1 MKKLNK
7 QEKQEFFNSVEALL
21 FVSGE
26 PVSIPVISEVLEIS
40 VKELEKLMKEM
51 MDSYNYSRRGIKLI
65 RLENS
70 YQLVTRSEYFD
81 YVVKM
86 VTSGQRKVLS
96 AAVLEV
102 LSVIAYNQPI
112 TKAAIEH
119 VRGVDSSYSISKLL
133 ERNLIEQRGRLELPG
148 RPLLYGTTD
157 EFLRCFGLESIE
169 DLPELDAESNSVVEL
184 LSDDNLTFEELSE
197 EAGENYGGDEQ

>member
-1 MKKLNK
+1 MNK
-7 QEKQEFFNSVEALL
+7 QEKREIFNAIEALL

-26 PVSIPVISEVLEIS
+26 PVSATMLSSVLETEEDEIR
-40 VKELEKLMKEM
+40 KLMTEM
-51 MDSYNYSRRGIKLI
+51 ADEYNYTRRGIKLI

-86 VTSGQRKVLS
+86 VTSGHKKSLS
-96 AAVLEV
+96 PSVLEV

-133 ERNLIEQRGRLELPG
+133 ERNLIEQRGRLDMPG

-157 EFLRCFGLESIE
+157 EFLRCFGLESL
-169 DLPELDAESNSVVEL
+169 DQLPELGEDEASAISLV
-184 LSDDNLTFEELSE
+184 SDDNVTVEELEEQSE
-197 EAGENYGGDEQ
+197 L

>member
-1 MKKLNK
+1 MNK
-7 QEKQEFFNSVEALL
+7 AQKSEFFNTAEALL

-26 PVSIPVISEVLEIS
+26 PVSIPRFSEILEMPEAT
-40 VKELEKLMKEM
+40 VEKLMTEM
-51 MDSYNYSRRGIKLI
+51 INEYNYQRRGMKLI

-96 AAVLEV
+96 PSVLEV
-102 LSVIAYNQPI
+102 LSIVAYNQPV

-157 EFLRCFGLESIE
+157 EFLRCFGLESLK
-169 DLPELDAESNSVVEL
+169 DLPALDENASSVINMLE
-184 LSDDNLTFEELSE
+184 DDNITFEEMESE
-197 EAGENYGGDEQ
+197 GD

>member
-1 MKKLNK
+1 MGLNNMTK
-7 QEKQEFFNSVEALL
+7 AQKSEFFNTAEALL

-26 PVSIPVISEVLEIS
+26 PVSIPRFSEILEMPEQT
-40 VKELEKLMKEM
+40 VEKLMTEM
-51 MDSYNYSRRGIKLI
+51 INEYNYQRRGMKLI

-96 AAVLEV
+96 SSVLEV
-102 LSVIAYNQPI
+102 LSIIAYNQPV

-157 EFLRCFGLESIE
+157 EFLRCFGLESLKE
-169 DLPELDAESNSVVEL
+169 LPALDENATSVINMLE
-184 LSDDNLTFEELSE
+184 DDNITFEEMESE
-197 EAGENYGGDEQ
+197 GD

>member
-1 MKKLNK
+1 MTKAEKK
-7 QEKQEFFNSVEALL
+7 EFFNTAEALM

-26 PVSIPVISEVLEIS
+26 PVSIPRFAEVMEMSEKEI
-40 VKELEKLMKEM
+40 EKLMTEM
-51 MDSYNYSRRGIKLI
+51 INEYNYQRRGMKLI

-96 AAVLEV
+96 PAVLEV
-102 LSVIAYNQPI
+102 LSVIAYNQPV

-133 ERNLIEQRGRLELPG
+133 ERNFIEQRGRLDLPG

-157 EFLRCFGLESIE
+157 EFLRCFGLESIN
-169 DLPELDAESNSVVEL
+169 DLPKLDENGESVVNML
-184 LSDDNLTFEELSE
+184 KDDNITFEEIGSE
-197 EAGENYGGDEQ
+197 ED

>member
-1 MKKLNK
+1 ML
-7 QEKQEFFNSVEALL
+7 S
-21 FVSGE
+21 S
-26 PVSIPVISEVLEIS
+26 VLEIS
-40 VKELEKLMKEM
+40 EDDIRTLMAEM
-51 MDSYNYSRRGIKLI
+51 ADEYNFERRGIKLI

-86 VTSGQRKVLS
+86 VTSGHKKALS
-96 AAVLEV
+96 PSVLEV

-119 VRGVDSSYSISKLL
+119 VRGVDSSYSLSKLL
-133 ERNLIEQRGRLELPG
+133 ERNLIEQRGRLDMPG

-157 EFLRCFGLESIE
+157 EFLRCFGLESL
-169 DLPELDAESNSVVEL
+169 DQLPELGSDEASVISMI
-184 LSDDNLTFEELSE
+184 SDDNMTIDELE
-197 EAGENYGGDEQ
+197 GDAEGE

>member
-1 MKKLNK
+1 MTKAQKS
-7 QEKQEFFNSVEALL
+7 EFFNTAEALL

-26 PVSIPVISEVLEIS
+26 PVSIPRFSEILEMPEQT
-40 VKELEKLMKEM
+40 VEKLMTEM
-51 MDSYNYSRRGIKLI
+51 INEYNYQRRGMKLI

-96 AAVLEV
+96 SSVLEV
-102 LSVIAYNQPI
+102 LSIIAYNQPV

-157 EFLRCFGLESIE
+157 EFLRCFGLESLKE
-169 DLPELDAESNSVVEL
+169 LPALDENATSVINMLE
-184 LSDDNLTFEELSE
+184 DDNITFEEMESE
-197 EAGENYGGDEQ
+197 GD

>member
-1 MKKLNK
+1 MTK
-7 QEKQEFFNSVEALL
+7 QEKKEFFNTAEALM

-26 PVSIPVISEVLEIS
+26 PVSIPRFAEVLEMS
-40 VKELEKLMKEM
+40 EKEIEKLMTEM
-51 MDSYNYSRRGIKLI
+51 IDEYNYQRRGMKLI

-96 AAVLEV
+96 PAVLEV
-102 LSVIAYNQPI
+102 LSVIAYNQPV

-133 ERNLIEQRGRLELPG
+133 ERNFIEQRGRLDMPG

-157 EFLRCFGLESIE
+157 EFLRCFGLESIN
-169 DLPELDAESNSVVEL
+169 DLPKLDEAGEAVKNIL
-184 LSDDNLTFEELSE
+184 QDDNITFEEIGSE
-197 EAGENYGGDEQ
+197 DE

>member
-1 MKKLNK
+1 MNK
-7 QEKQEFFNSVEALL
+7 AEKSEFFNTAEALL

-26 PVSIPVISEVLEIS
+26 PVSIPRFSEILEIP
-40 VKELEKLMKEM
+40 EATIEKLMTEM
-51 MDSYNYSRRGIKLI
+51 INEYNYQRRGMKLI

-96 AAVLEV
+96 PAVLEV
-102 LSVIAYNQPI
+102 LSVIAYNQPV

-133 ERNLIEQRGRLELPG
+133 ERNLIEQRGRMDLPG

-157 EFLRCFGLESIE
+157 EFLRCFGLESLK
-169 DLPELDAESNSVVEL
+169 DLPALDENAESVITML
-184 LSDDNLTFEELSE
+184 QDDNITFEEMESE
-197 EAGENYGGDEQ
+197 SN